1 MINHKKV
8 LLSIGTLA
16 SVSLA
21 TSSLLVACSKKEG
34 LTAVPDVKI
43 KDQTLEQ
50 SGFYTLT
57 SNSKYLQNDKQS
69 KEFLSFN
76 IDNTEFIYENKKFK
90 FYRLGYRSTKNKG
103 DWKKTEDKI
112 KSLIKNYLL
121 TKYYSKYIYPT
132 KKTNSNKILF
142 KLEDFQNLPDE
153 IKIGINGKLATLRL
167 QRTPFFSK
175 IILGEYGEN
184 NSKTLE
190 QNAANTL
197 DNVDTT
203 YNFTYDIYLG
213 NAKLEGFIEPTVSK
227 EYNSIKIKPLLKD
240 APINTD
246 VSNFKALN
254 FDFENDQN
262 LRDLYFKAKVKDVS
276 DGDTVT
282 VISLEDKQLA
292 NNVSVKKDE
301 EYRIRLSGIDTPE
314 KALGS
319 KKDFKKSSAFEYAFA
334 LHATKFAEEILG
346 KKFANDVVV
355 GFASGK
361 DSYERITADI
371 FFGEKYKYS
380 YNAEIVR
387 AGHTLPFKNQGWEAN
402 VKNKNIKSYE
412 YNMYKELAIALS
424 DAINNKKGLFNYFNN
439 PIEVQRFVY
448 LIKPNSEWLP
458 FYKEKINTEEKTIYD
473 YFNDIK

>member
-175 IILGEYGEN
+175 IILGEYG
-184 NSKTLE
+184 
-190 QNAANTL
+190 
-197 DNVDTT
+197 
-203 YNFTYDIYLG
+203 
-213 NAKLEGFIEPTVSK
+213 
-227 EYNSIKIKPLLKD
+227 
-240 APINTD
+240 
-246 VSNFKALN
+246 
-254 FDFENDQN
+254 
-262 LRDLYFKAKVKDVS
+262 
-276 DGDTVT
+276 
-282 VISLEDKQLA
+282 KQ
-292 NNVSVKKDE
+292 
-301 EYRIRLSGIDTPE
+301 
-314 KALGS
+314 
-319 KKDFKKSSAFEYAFA
+319 F
-334 LHATKFAEEILG
+334 
-346 KKFANDVVV
+346 
-355 GFASGK
+355 
-361 DSYERITADI
+361 
-371 FFGEKYKYS
+371 
-380 YNAEIVR
+380 
-387 AGHTLPFKNQGWEAN
+387 
-402 VKNKNIKSYE
+402 
-412 YNMYKELAIALS
+412 
-424 DAINNKKGLFNYFNN
+424 
-439 PIEVQRFVY
+439 
-448 LIKPNSEWLP
+448 
-458 FYKEKINTEEKTIYD
+458 
-473 YFNDIK
+473 

>member
-213 NAKLEGFIEPTVSK
+213 NAKLEGFIEVTVSK

-240 APINTD
+240 TPINTD
-246 VSNFKALN
+246 VSKFKTLN
-254 FDFENDQN
+254 FDFENNPN

-319 KKDFKKSSAFEYAFA
+319 KKDFKKSSVA
-334 LHATKFAEEILG
+334 LNMLLLYMRQNLQRKF
-346 KKFANDVVV
+346 
-355 GFASGK
+355 
-361 DSYERITADI
+361 
-371 FFGEKYKYS
+371 
-380 YNAEIVR
+380 
-387 AGHTLPFKNQGWEAN
+387 
-402 VKNKNIKSYE
+402 
-412 YNMYKELAIALS
+412 
-424 DAINNKKGLFNYFNN
+424 
-439 PIEVQRFVY
+439 
-448 LIKPNSEWLP
+448 
-458 FYKEKINTEEKTIYD
+458 
-473 YFNDIK
+473 